1 MFKKILVSLI
11 VLGLVFAGI
20 TYVYFDQAIRR
31 GIEIAGTSALGT
43 AVTVSSASLSPLT
56 GSGTVRGLS
65 IANVEGYE
73 SPYAIAL
80 ETLDFQVSLPSLFTD
95 VFEITLI
102 EVTGAEVNYETKVVT
117 DNILD
122 LLDRLPSATA
132 APVVE
137 ASPDAA
143 PPGKRFIIREL
154 VIQRPQITLYTELA
168 RAPISLPDV
177 RVRNIGV
184 DDEALTAPEVARQV
198 LASLNSALLFEG
210 IPDMRTLLDSTGQ
223 QIREGASAVGDA
235 VGGAVQS
242 LGSGLRGL
250 FDREPD
256 NADNAAGT
264 APR

>member
-1 MFKKILVSLI
+1 MFKKILLASLALVI
-11 VLGLVFAGI
+11 GLALL
-20 TYVYFDQAIRR
+20 TYVYFDQVIRR
-31 GIEIAGTSALGT
+31 GIEISGSNALGT

-132 APVVE
+132 APVVTNQPCS
-137 ASPDAA
+137 SP
-143 PPGKRFIIREL
+143 RR
-154 VIQRPQITLYTELA
+154 R
-168 RAPISLPDV
+168 
-177 RVRNIGV
+177 
-184 DDEALTAPEVARQV
+184 
-198 LASLNSALLFEG
+198 
-210 IPDMRTLLDSTGQ
+210 
-223 QIREGASAVGDA
+223 
-235 VGGAVQS
+235 
-242 LGSGLRGL
+242 
-250 FDREPD
+250 
-256 NADNAAGT
+256 
-264 APR
+264 